1 MEQQRLDATTLRQ
14 MAGLF
19 TQTEAAA
26 ALDIGIWTFFGRV
39 RSGAWPKPGTAAPI
53 ARRRMPRRFDITIA
67 GEINLDLIL
76 YGLPEQMPLERELLG
91 NDFRLTLGSSSAI
104 LAHNLAALG
113 VTVGFITL
121 LGEDPL
127 GGIALERL
135 AEKGVDLSRVK
146 RVAGGTSTGVSILL
160 HHGAR
165 RHILTYPGTM
175 FEMTA
180 SDLDMEYL
188 ASGRHFHLSSLF
200 LQKALQPDLP
210 RVFRELKAAGLT
222 LSLDTNDDPED
233 RWESGLD
240 ELLGLVDIFL
250 PNDDEA
256 CRISGKADAESA
268 IESLAMRVPLVA
280 VKCGKRGSLVQAGN
294 QRWHVPA
301 EVVTPIDTI
310 GAGDSF
316 NAGFLAAYL
325 RGEAPDACAA
335 FGNRTAA
342 LSTLRPGGTES
353 FRDSSLVQKLLADV
367 G

>member
-1 MEQQRLDATTLRQ
+1 MQ
-14 MAGLF
+14 
-19 TQTEAAA
+19 
-26 ALDIGIWTFFGRV
+26 
-39 RSGAWPKPGTAAPI
+39 K
-53 ARRRMPRRFDITIA
+53 RFDITIA

-76 YGLPEQMPLERELLG
+76 YGLPEEMPLERELLG

-113 VTVGFITL
+113 ISVGFITL

-127 GGIALERL
+127 GSIALDRL
-135 AEKGVDLSRVK
+135 AEKKVDLSKIK
-146 RVAGGTSTGVSILL
+146 RVAGATSTGVTILL
-160 HHGAR
+160 HHGAK

-175 FEMTA
+175 FEMSA
-180 SDLDMEYL
+180 SDLDMDYL

-200 LQKALQPDLP
+200 LHKALQPDLP
-210 RVFRELKAAGLT
+210 RIFKQLKAAGLT

-233 RWESGLD
+233 RWASGLD

-256 CRISGKADAESA
+256 CRITGRSDAESA
-268 IESLAMRVPLVA
+268 LAALAQRIPIVA
-280 VKCGKRGSLVQAGN
+280 IKCGKRGALVQMGDKKWEVPG
-294 QRWHVPA
+294 QR
-301 EVVTPIDTI
+301 VTPVDTI

-316 NAGFLAAYL
+316 NTGFLAAYL

-342 LSTLRPGGTES
+342 LSTLRPGGTEA
-353 FRDSSLVQKLLADV
+353 FRDPQLVRDLLAAK